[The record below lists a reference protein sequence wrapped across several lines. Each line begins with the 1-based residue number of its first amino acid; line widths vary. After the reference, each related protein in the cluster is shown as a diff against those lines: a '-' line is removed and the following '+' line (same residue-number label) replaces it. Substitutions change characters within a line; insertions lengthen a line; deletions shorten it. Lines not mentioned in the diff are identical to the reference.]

1 MKKTTAILGIFL
13 LLGFSQKELSA
24 QQIEPVEKDSISVG
38 ELVNLVEARSDY
50 KVYTDLE
57 LALKVR
63 ADRKEQS
70 AVQLLKDAFTDTEY
84 MVSVYGNKIFILAG
98 ELLDT
103 RYVFSPEPQ
112 QLDQQVVLTEQK
124 TVSNTDS
131 YPEKAASEK

>member
-57 LALKVR
+57 LALKVQ

-70 AVQLLKDAFTDTEY
+70 AVQLLKDAFTGTEY

-103 RYVFSPEPQ
+103 RYPEVPE
-112 QLDQQVVLTEQK
+112 DIRTKKVLTEE
-124 TVSNTDS
+124 T
-131 YPEKAASEK
+131 EKQLVAAIEECKKK